1 MQVSGHMSN
10 EGGSMKVKEECKSY
24 QETSGIVVDVRKL
37 SVGLKTTFEG
47 ISAIFD
53 SLGMRFDIQQVTE
66 NLTSNNAIPNT
77 QVSEKQSPHGNSL
90 SESNRITSMTET
102 GGENT
107 ASNVS
112 SEIREMTDTLE
123 QVERNENIPSS
134 KSAKSSISLDD
145 ITKVIVEKI
154 KQNRGNREK
163 IEAIVLNYGVSV
175 ISQLAEAK
183 YEAFLAELASL

>member
-1 MQVSGHMSN
+1 
-10 EGGSMKVKEECKSY
+10 MKVKEECKSY

-37 SVGLKTTFEG
+37 SAGLKTAFEG

-77 QVSEKQSPHGNSL
+77 QVSEKQSTQADSL
-90 SESNRITSMTET
+90 SESNRITSMTKASS
-102 GGENT
+102 ENI

-112 SEIREMTDTLE
+112 SEIREMTDTSE
-123 QVERNENIPSS
+123 QVERTEYIPPSEP
-134 KSAKSSISLDD
+134 AKSSITLDD

-154 KQNRGNREK
+154 KQDRNNREK